1 MDLRKVILVAV
12 GGAVAG
18 VGGWWATSMH
28 KSNEQRLRTLEQEM
42 ETKLS
47 AARTNALVVHANA
60 ATPVR
65 RPSPALAPI
74 RDAELGEA
82 APEARK
88 ASDPAP
94 VDPASEI
101 TSEEEYYFKVG
112 MAFSAET
119 QDPAWARETE
129 YTLNK
134 ALSEVAETSTAGKL
148 ECRQSLCRVS
158 LEYADQEKF
167 SAFIDRMVGRANEI
181 WTGEITWHRDSVG
194 DDGAVR
200 STIYFGRP
208 GVSINALALA
218 Q

>member
-1 MDLRKVILVAV
+1 MNLRKAIVV
-12 GGAVAG
+12 GVGVGIVGA
-18 VGGWWATSMH
+18 GGWWASTVH
-28 KSNEQRLRTLEQEM
+28 GANERRLRTLEREL
-42 ETKLS
+42 E
-47 AARTNALVVHANA
+47 ARTEERSDVSVARVAA
-60 ATPVR
+60 ATPAW
-65 RPSPALAPI
+65 RPSPELAPI

-82 APEARK
+82 APEAKK
-88 ASDPAP
+88 ASDPPP

-112 MAFSAET
+112 VAFSAEP
-119 QDPAWARETE
+119 QDAAWARETE

-134 ALSEVAETSTAGKL
+134 ALSEVAEMSTAGKL
-148 ECRQSLCRVS
+148 ECRQSLCRAS

-167 SAFIDRMVGRANEI
+167 GAFIDRMVGRANEI

-200 STIYFGRP
+200 GTIYFGRP